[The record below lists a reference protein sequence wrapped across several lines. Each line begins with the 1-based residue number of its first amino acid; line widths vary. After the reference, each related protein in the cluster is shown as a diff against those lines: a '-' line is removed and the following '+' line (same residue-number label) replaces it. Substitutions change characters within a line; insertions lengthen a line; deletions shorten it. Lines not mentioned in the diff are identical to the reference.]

1 MPDGKTVISQGFR
14 LSDGS
19 PSKKTRLTG
28 VSHWLAPIAY
38 TSYQVIQFRGCQ
50 TLNRNPK
57 GTPDL
62 TLDSI
67 GNGER
72 VLNLF
77 NDREAFNKRSAL
89 ETRRG

>member
-1 MPDGKTVISQGFR
+1 
-14 LSDGS
+14 
-19 PSKKTRLTG
+19 
-28 VSHWLAPIAY
+28 
-38 TSYQVIQFRGCQ
+38 
-50 TLNRNPK
+50 
-57 GTPDL
+57 
-62 TLDSI
+62 LDSI